1 MLANIETWCSNI
13 TSDVARLRIEVAEGR
28 NHVSSRI
35 DSKADSVIE
44 VLSSVID
51 SNHEHVLQEF
61 KEGSAQS
68 KRTPVVEQPA
78 SYHTPTNDTAYLRRF
93 GEDMDDAEED
103 LRHVDDPPDFP
114 CRYEM

>member
-1 MLANIETWCSNI
+1 MLANVEAWCSNI
-13 TSDVARLRIEVAEGR
+13 TSEVGRLRIEVDESR
-28 NHVSSRI
+28 NHVSSRV
-35 DSKADSVIE
+35 DLKADSVIE

-61 KEGSAQS
+61 KEGSGQS
-68 KRTPVVEQPA
+68 KRASVAEQPG
-78 SYHTPTNDTAYLRRF
+78 SYHTPTNEAAHLRRF
-93 GEDMDDAEED
+93 EEDLYNMEED